1 MNYTAHLIN
10 KDIKVPGLFF
20 QEPPGLLCNILNT
33 EVYIVMYSGLNNILY
48 TVFVILMYTVLYTV
62 LYIKLYT
69 DIKVAG
75 GTIFCSKK

>member
-1 MNYTAHLIN
+1 MHILLN

-20 QEPPGLLCNILNT
+20 QEPPCLLCNILNT
-33 EVYIVMYSGLNNILY
+33 EVYIVMYTELNTILY
-48 TVFVILMYTVLYTV
+48 TVFVIVLYTVLYTV